1 MIHWVS
7 NDLRTD
13 ENEALTAAN
22 GGAAALLPVYVFDP
36 RDYQK
41 VPKVLLLFAVFPR
54 PAARPTVNAS
64 GCHWL
69 QQTLSYPSVHASLAV
84 IAGNKK

>member
-7 NDLRTD
+7 NDLRMD

-36 RDYQK
+36 CDYQK
-41 VPKVLLLFAVFPR
+41 VLIVL
-54 PAARPTVNAS
+54 
-64 GCHWL
+64 
-69 QQTLSYPSVHASLAV
+69 
-84 IAGNKK
+84 